1 MDVYDDSFLNLWR
14 TLNNTG
20 VKYIM
25 VGGFA
30 TNFHGYQRYTGDIDI
45 LIEDT
50 VLNRQQLRKAFFD
63 LGMGDYESMDS
74 LQFIPG
80 WVDFT
85 LHNGVRLDILT
96 SLEGVNISFNECLQI
111 SPVAEIEGI
120 FVPFLHINQLIA
132 NKKKV
137 NRPKDQIDVI
147 ELEKIRAI
155 LEERNG
161 RV

>member
-50 VLNRQQLRKAFFD
+50 VLNRQHLRKAFFD

-80 WVDFT
+80 WVDLRFIM
-85 LHNGVRLDILT
+85 V
-96 SLEGVNISFNECLQI
+96 
-111 SPVAEIEGI
+111 
-120 FVPFLHINQLIA
+120 
-132 NKKKV
+132 
-137 NRPKDQIDVI
+137 
-147 ELEKIRAI
+147 
-155 LEERNG
+155 
-161 RV
+161 